1 MMIDISQYRNLYLKT
16 AHNLVTEMQK
26 YIGLLSTNE
35 NDKNAVYEIYRAA
48 HSLKSQSLMMGYSQT
63 GLTNRLIEGLFRK
76 IHEGKQTLSSAI
88 LFLTKEVVDH
98 IKNSIDQIQNNN
110 QESDLQED
118 IKKLHQYIS
127 LEK

>member
-1 MMIDISQYRNLYLKT
+1 
-16 AHNLVTEMQK
+16 
-26 YIGLLSTNE
+26 
-35 NDKNAVYEIYRAA
+35 
-48 HSLKSQSLMMGYSQT
+48 MGYSQT